1 MHDYH
6 EKNVA
11 GKNEEQVD
19 ANTTDHTQ
27 EHERYFDIAA
37 EYGLEDEME
46 IGDSGCNVQ
55 SVEQEYMAYTTA
67 ALSDKSVNTLKFW
80 EVSNNLIISISILT
94 EWHALQT
101 NRTMFPTIFTIA
113 MDYLPVQAS
122 SVPCERVFSSSSETD
137 TKRRNRISPPLMEA
151 LQMLKFFIKKA
162 RLDFTAGWKTSDSE
176 MGEEK
181 EFKTNDA
188 EDPLQKV
195 LRMGTGFENQLDD
208 IIHTIAEY
216 EG

>member
-11 GKNEEQVD
+11 SKNEEQAD

-27 EHERYFDIAA
+27 EHERYFDITA

-46 IGDSGCNVQ
+46 IEDLGGNVQ
-55 SVEQEYMAYTTA
+55 SVEQEYMTYTMA
-67 ALSDKSVNTLKFW
+67 ALLDKSVNTLKFW
-80 EVSNNLIISISILT
+80 KVSNNLIIFISILT

-101 NRTMFPTIFTIA
+101 NRTMFPMIFAIA

-122 SVPCERVFSSSSETD
+122 SVLCKRVFSSSSETD
-137 TKRRNRISPPLMEA
+137 TKRRNRISPPLIEA

-162 RLDFTAGWKTSDSE
+162 HLDFTAGWKTSDSE
-176 MGEEK
+176 MGKKK

-188 EDPLQKV
+188 EDPLQKI
-195 LRMGTGFENQLDD
+195 LQMGMGFENQLDD

-216 EG
+216 KG